1 MEIFPFFPLLP
12 WDSPFSLKSW
22 STRNEGT
29 NLYLATR
36 WHCWW
41 RPGRDRGGGEIESN
55 LFRDWIFF
63 FFFFRVCFKKKKC
76 GGGEE
81 GKKEILLVT
90 AFSLS
95 TTEGR
100 RRKESFRQPLVTT
113 TQTTVGCGDGAF
125 YGAVWHPTK
134 RAMKDKFNNPQ
145 PQGRKAERGSRRPQ
159 ATVCWCWSWEMHH
172 LGQSHGRPRTGQ

>member
-1 MEIFPFFPLLP
+1 MKELICIWPLGGTVGGVL
-12 WDSPFSLKSW
+12 DETEGEGKLKAIS
-22 STRNEGT
+22 SGI
-29 NLYLATR
+29 
-36 WHCWW
+36 
-41 RPGRDRGGGEIESN
+41 G
-55 LFRDWIFF
+55 FF
-63 FFFFRVCFKKKKC
+63 FFFFWGFALRKKNV